1 MILRPNLLIENEDET
16 EAANDPR
23 NRMNFIN
30 FNEAVGTRI
39 FKHLEGVFAANTY
52 I

>member
-16 EAANDPR
+16 EAANYPR
-23 NRMNFIN
+23 D
-30 FNEAVGTRI
+30 NEAVGTRI
-39 FKHLEGVFAANTY
+39 FKHLEAVFAANTY